1 MFSLWMMMQSYSR
14 TFWCGFTAFLTVLK
28 EEWKDMTVGG
38 TLLRQENQRYSFS
51 AGEWWAKGQKP
62 HQTSTTTLI

>member
-1 MFSLWMMMQSYSR
+1 MNRKEKEGYSHVLLMDDDAIIQPDLLVR
-14 TFWCGFTAFLTVLK
+14 LYGFLTVLK

-51 AGEWWAKGQKP
+51 AGEW
-62 HQTSTTTLI
+62 